1 MHRHFS
7 EAVSLHRGRG
17 LCHVRKVVI
26 GTQETRPGPTDASSS
41 GALCKG
47 EPECSAE
54 LRSGV
59 GSAHSTDEAAE
70 GNEAVEGRGRLEGMP
85 SERGRS
91 PDAEPGCSKKISSGA
106 WVGEFL
112 PSLTFEK
119 SRMREIFKS
128 GSVRPK
134 PNGLGTRPGIAER
147 R

>member
-1 MHRHFS
+1 M
-7 EAVSLHRGRG
+7 SLRRGLG
-17 LCHVRKVVI
+17 LCHVRKVGI

-41 GALCKG
+41 GALYKG

-91 PDAEPGCSKKISSGA
+91 PDAVPGRSKKIFLGSLGGGVLTLVNLREEPGA
-106 WVGEFL
+106 GKPHAGICEGEAEWH
-112 PSLTFEK
+112 SYSTK
-119 SRMREIFKS
+119 YRVRSISR
-128 GSVRPK
+128 
-134 PNGLGTRPGIAER
+134 
-147 R
+147 